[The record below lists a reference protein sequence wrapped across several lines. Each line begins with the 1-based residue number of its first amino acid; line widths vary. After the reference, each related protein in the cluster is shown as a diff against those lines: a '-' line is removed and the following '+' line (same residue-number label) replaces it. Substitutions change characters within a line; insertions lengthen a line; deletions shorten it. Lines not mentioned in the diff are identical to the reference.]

1 MLKQTGNTHGEK
13 MGIKSSL
20 KIAWRSLSRRKT
32 KNLSAILAVTLGVTL
47 LVGIQ
52 ITTDT
57 LENSFLTSLLQS
69 EGEVDLQIANATS
82 GAYLKAVDQITI
94 GNLVPDAL
102 GVMPELT
109 AQIPALVESQFD
121 PKMPA
126 AGIPLDYPEVFG
138 TFYDWKTANQLN
150 PAALLMENS
159 SILLSSKQAEKL
171 GLTKDTQ
178 LPITLT
184 TEFTNLTVEISPPP
198 TVPLDTWMV
207 NTNFT
212 TGDYIL
218 DSTETRLHIEITPT
232 TPFSTVTTFTI
243 NGPRLPLSDYS
254 YVNITATGTDNAI
267 IILGF
272 STETGNA
279 INIANMTNIATL
291 TAEPFDLEPYT
302 GEVMRGDFFC
312 AVMSANGAKA
322 TLDIT
327 GITFGTP
334 SPIVSYVP
342 ETARIELEVVGI
354 FDSKRPGLGSQ
365 YSGAVFKLEYLQ
377 QWQSLQDREKEKDI
391 IRNYLVTFKQDHFIT
406 EINKD
411 ELKAIVESLENKIPT
426 KLDNETGKEQK
437 IYQVTSARLNFFDL
451 AGFIISLLGTI
462 LSALGFLITATG
474 ILLITNVQLMSVEDR
489 EFQTGVLRAV
499 GENRRG
505 IFQSMIIENLFQGVI
520 GGILGFLGGIAFGQA
535 VAQYLAGL
543 FGTGELS
550 VQPVISQEV
559 VILSVVVG
567 VVLSIITGILP
578 ALRASRVNI
587 VEALRGI
594 KISFE
599 AKSGRNLV
607 ALGILMTVGGAI
619 LLLYNGVLE
628 TSYQPFWNPE
638 GWNTLEEWRA
648 LMIGSGALSGGLG
661 IILSKFIKRSIS
673 FNITAIT
680 LYLMPALLFI
690 EAMGNWITDISGIPI
705 EILIIG
711 MIEII
716 VGSVLF
722 VAINLPILMR
732 ALRHV
737 LIRIKGTK
745 GVGQISPALI
755 SSHVT
760 RSTLTFAIFAIILT
774 LNVIV
779 ATLIPTSLG
788 TIAQTQEESRGID
801 LSVFLN
807 KPEARINGTTFSQQ
821 VQKIDSRIID
831 VIGFKTFQPK
841 DFTKFSALSEPFSE
855 NFDASTDIL
864 PINLAEIRSEQIK
877 GNASDSSDQGWRYDF
892 YLSAFPDGVRQSL
905 TTDPTDQE
913 LLDLSKQ
920 AWDKYFDPNYRMPA
934 YNVSSGFLEAITGET
949 DIGDLDF
956 GSNMGSFSEDPL
968 KDIEP
973 LRDENGTIV
982 ENPIVF
988 TDSFLLPVGLQVWI
1002 PLNTTSIGLP
1012 TYQPFTIGGRLDN
1025 QRGGG
1030 FPLAAGLE
1038 FGSGELDFS
1047 AILGKIYLPEQWA
1060 TQTNYLGEIDGKTAI
1075 SRELN
1080 QYDIYLI
1087 KTALPFNDPELED
1100 IAQAIETFTNTN
1112 DQGYRLLADDNFF
1125 FASSE
1130 IIYSRVE
1137 TTLEMTNRITSF
1149 LQIYVSFGLA
1159 IGAVGMGVIS
1169 VRNVVERKRE
1179 IGMMRAIGFP
1189 RRQVMLSVLLELVV
1203 LGVIGLVIGVI
1214 NGLLVSVGFANLQGN
1229 PVVIPWEQLGVYLS
1243 FIVLIAIG
1251 AGSIPAYVASR
1262 IPPAEALRY
1271 VG

>member
-1 MLKQTGNTHGEK
+1 
-13 MGIKSSL
+13 MGLKSSL
-20 KIAWRSLSRRKT
+20 QIAWRSLSRRKT
-32 KNLSAILAVTLGVTL
+32 KNLSAILAITLGVTL

-57 LENSFLTSLLQS
+57 LKNSFLTSLLQS
-69 EGEVDLQIANATS
+69 EGEVDLQIANVTS
-82 GAYLKAVDQITI
+82 GAYLKAADQAII
-94 GNLVPDAL
+94 SNLVPDAL

-109 AQIPALVESQFD
+109 TQIPALVESQFN

-126 AGIPLDYPEVFG
+126 AGIPLDYPGAFG
-138 TFYDWKTANQLN
+138 TFYDWKTGNQMN
-150 PAALLMENS
+150 PTALLKENT

-171 GLTKDTQ
+171 GLTKETQ
-178 LPITLT
+178 LPIPLT
-184 TEFTNLTVEISPPP
+184 TEFTNLTIEISPPP
-198 TVPLDTWMV
+198 TVPLDNWMV

-212 TGDYIL
+212 TGDYLL
-218 DSTETRLHIEITPT
+218 DSTENSLHIEITPT
-232 TPFSTVTTFTI
+232 TPFDTVTTFTI
-243 NGPRLPLSDYS
+243 NGPKLTLSDYS
-254 YVNITATGTDNAI
+254 YVNVTATGTDNAI
-267 IILGF
+267 ITLGF
-272 STETGNA
+272 STETGKA
-279 INIANMTNIATL
+279 INIANMTNIAAL
-291 TAEPFDLEPYT
+291 AAEPFDLEPYA

-312 AVMSANGAKA
+312 ALMSANGTKA
-322 TLDIT
+322 TIDIT
-327 GITFGTP
+327 GITFGTN
-334 SPIVSYVP
+334 SPIISYIP

-354 FDSKRPGLGSQ
+354 FDSKRPGIGSQ
-365 YSGAVFKLEYLQ
+365 YSGAVFKLEHLQ
-377 QWQSLQDREKEKDI
+377 QWLSLQDQRKDTDI
-391 IRNYLVTFKQDHFIT
+391 VRNYLVTFKQDHFT
-406 EINKD
+406 SEINKD
-411 ELKAIVESLENKIPT
+411 ELKARVETLENNIPT
-426 KLDNETGKEQK
+426 KMNNETGVKQQ
-437 IYQVTSARLNFFDL
+437 IYQVTSARLNFFDI
-451 AGFIISLLGTI
+451 AEFIISLLGTI

-505 IFQSMIIENLFQGVI
+505 IFQSIIIENLFQGII

-578 ALRASRVNI
+578 ALRASRVSI

-594 KISFE
+594 KIAFE
-599 AKSGRNLV
+599 AKSGRNLF
-607 ALGILMTVGGAI
+607 ALGILMAVGGAI

-628 TSYQPFWNPE
+628 TSYQPFWTPE
-638 GWNTLEEWRA
+638 GWNTLEEWRS
-648 LMIGSGALSGGLG
+648 LLIGSGILSGGLG

-673 FNITAIT
+673 FNITAIS
-680 LYLMPALLFI
+680 LYLMPAILFI
-690 EAMGNWITDISGIPI
+690 EAMGNWITDINGIPI
-705 EILIIG
+705 EILIVG
-711 MIEII
+711 MMEII

-737 LIRIKGTK
+737 LIRIKGAK

-788 TIAQTQEESRGID
+788 TLAQTEKESRGID

-807 KPEARINGTTFSQQ
+807 KPEAIINGTSFTQQ
-821 VQKIDSRIID
+821 LQKIDTRITDI
-831 VIGFKTFQPK
+831 IGFKTFQPK
-841 DFTKFSALSEPFSE
+841 DFTKFSALSKPFSE

-864 PINLAEIRSEQIK
+864 PISLAEIKSEQIR
-877 GNASDSSDQGWRYDF
+877 GDATDSSDQNWRYDF
-892 YLSAFPDGVRQSL
+892 YLSAFPDGVRQSIP
-905 TTDPTDQE
+905 TDPTDQE
-913 LLDLSKQ
+913 TLDFSKR
-920 AWDKYFDPNYRMPA
+920 AWDNFFDPNYKMPA
-934 YNVSSGFLEAITGET
+934 YNVSSTFLQAITGESDVA
-949 DIGDLDF
+949 DIDF
-956 GSNMGSFSEDPL
+956 GSSIGGSSVDPL
-968 KDIEP
+968 KDVEP
-973 LRDENGTIV
+973 LRDANGTIV

-988 TDSFLLPVGLQVWI
+988 TDSFLLPVGLQIWV
-1002 PLNTTSIGLP
+1002 PLNTTSMGLP
-1012 TYQPFTIGGRLDN
+1012 TYQAFTIGGRLDN

-1030 FPLAAGLE
+1030 FPLAAGMA

-1047 AILGKIYLPEQWA
+1047 SLLGNIYLPERWA

-1075 SRELN
+1075 SREPG
-1080 QYDIYLI
+1080 QYNIYLI
-1087 KTALPFNDPELED
+1087 KTTLPFNDPELEE

-1112 DQGYRLLADDNFF
+1112 DQGYRLMAGDNFF

-1137 TTLEMTNRITSF
+1137 TTLEMTNRIASF
-1149 LQIYVSFGLA
+1149 LQIYVSFGLV

-1179 IGMMRAIGFP
+1179 
-1189 RRQVMLSVLLELVV
+1189 MLSVLLELVV
-1203 LGVIGLVIGVI
+1203 LGVIGLVIGVL

-1229 PVVIPWEQLGVYLS
+1229 PLVIPWEQLGVYLS

>member
-1 MLKQTGNTHGEK
+1 
-13 MGIKSSL
+13 
-20 KIAWRSLSRRKT
+20 
-32 KNLSAILAVTLGVTL
+32 
-47 LVGIQ
+47 
-52 ITTDT
+52 
-57 LENSFLTSLLQS
+57 
-69 EGEVDLQIANATS
+69 
-82 GAYLKAVDQITI
+82 
-94 GNLVPDAL
+94 
-102 GVMPELT
+102 
-109 AQIPALVESQFD
+109 
-121 PKMPA
+121 
-126 AGIPLDYPEVFG
+126 
-138 TFYDWKTANQLN
+138 
-150 PAALLMENS
+150 
-159 SILLSSKQAEKL
+159 
-171 GLTKDTQ
+171 
-178 LPITLT
+178 
-184 TEFTNLTVEISPPP
+184 
-198 TVPLDTWMV
+198 
-207 NTNFT
+207 
-212 TGDYIL
+212 
-218 DSTETRLHIEITPT
+218 
-232 TPFSTVTTFTI
+232 
-243 NGPRLPLSDYS
+243 
-254 YVNITATGTDNAI
+254 
-267 IILGF
+267 
-272 STETGNA
+272 
-279 INIANMTNIATL
+279 MTNIATL
-291 TAEPFDLEPYT
+291 TAEPFDLEPYA

-312 AVMSANGAKA
+312 SVMSANGTKA

-327 GITFGTP
+327 GITFGTL
-334 SPIVSYVP
+334 SPIISYVP

-354 FDSKRPGLGSQ
+354 FDSKRPGIGSQ
-365 YSGAVFKLEYLQ
+365 YSGAVFKLEHLQ
-377 QWQSLQDREKEKDI
+377 QWLSLQDQKKETDLV
-391 IRNYLVTFKQDHFIT
+391 RNYLVTFKQDHFIS

-411 ELKAIVESLENKIPT
+411 ELKVKVEALENKIPT

-505 IFQSMIIENLFQGVI
+505 IFQSMIIENLFQGII

-559 VILSVVVG
+559 VILSVVIG
-567 VVLSIITGILP
+567 VVLSLITGVLP
-578 ALRASRVNI
+578 AMRASRVNI
-587 VEALRGI
+587 VEALRGL
-594 KISFE
+594 KIAFE

-607 ALGILMTVGGAI
+607 ALGILLTVGGAL

-628 TSYQPFWNPE
+628 TSYQPFWTPE

-648 LMIGSGALSGGLG
+648 LIIGSGALSGGLG

-711 MIEII
+711 MMEII

-732 ALRHV
+732 ALRHM
-737 LIRIKGTK
+737 LIRIKGAK

-788 TIAQTQEESRGID
+788 TLTQTEEESRGID

-807 KPEARINGTTFSQQ
+807 KPEAIINGTSFTEQL
-821 VQKIDSRIID
+821 QKIDTRITD

-841 DFTKFSALSEPFSE
+841 DFTKFSAISKPFSE
-855 NFDASTDIL
+855 DFDASTDII
-864 PINLAEIRSEQIK
+864 PISLAEVKPDQIR
-877 GNASDSSDQGWRYDF
+877 GNATDASDQNWRYDF
-892 YLSAFPDGVRQSL
+892 YLSAFPDGVRQSIS
-905 TTDPTDQE
+905 TDITDQE
-913 LLDLSKQ
+913 TLDLSKR
-920 AWDKYFDPNYRMPA
+920 AWDKFFDPNYKMPA

-949 DIGDLDF
+949 DIADMDF
-956 GSNMGSFSEDPL
+956 GSNIGGLSEDPL

-973 LRDENGTIV
+973 LRDENGTII

-988 TDSFLLPVGLQVWI
+988 TDSFLLPVGLQIWV

-1012 TYQPFTIGGRLDN
+1012 TYQAFTIGGRLDN

-1038 FGSGELDFS
+1038 LGSGELDFS

-1060 TQTNYLGEIDGKTAI
+1060 TQTNYLGKIDGKTAI
-1075 SRELN
+1075 SREPG
-1080 QYDIYLI
+1080 QYDTHLI
-1087 KTALPFNDPELED
+1087 KTTLPFNDPELED

-1112 DQGYRLLADDNFF
+1112 DQGYRLIADDNFF
-1125 FASSE
+1125 FANSE

-1137 TTLEMTNRITSF
+1137 TTLEMTDRITSF
-1149 LQIYVSFGLA
+1149 LQIYVSFGLF

-1203 LGVIGLVIGVI
+1203 LGVIGLVIGII

-1229 PVVIPWEQLGVYLS
+1229 PIVIPWEQLGVYLS

>member
-1 MLKQTGNTHGEK
+1 
-13 MGIKSSL
+13 MGLKSSL
-20 KIAWRSLSRRKT
+20 QIAWRSLSRRKT

-57 LENSFLTSLLQS
+57 LKNSFLTSLLQS
-69 EGEVDLQIANATS
+69 EGEVDLQIANVTS
-82 GAYLKAVDQITI
+82 GAYLKAADQATI
-94 GNLVPDAL
+94 SNLVPDAL
-102 GVMPELT
+102 GIMPELT
-109 AQIPALVESQFD
+109 TQIPALVESQFN
-121 PKMPA
+121 PKMPT
-126 AGIPLDYPEVFG
+126 AGIPLDYPEAFG
-138 TFYDWKTANQLN
+138 TFYDWKTGNQMN
-150 PAALLMENS
+150 PTELLKENT

-171 GLTKDTQ
+171 GLTKETQ
-178 LPITLT
+178 LPTPLT
-184 TEFTNLTVEISPPP
+184 TEFTNLTIEISPPP
-198 TVPLDTWMV
+198 TVPLDNWMV

-212 TGDYIL
+212 TSDYIL
-218 DSTETRLHIEITPT
+218 DSTENRLHIEITPT
-232 TPFSTVTTFTI
+232 TPFSTVTTFTF
-243 NGPRLPLSDYS
+243 NGPKLTLSDYS

-272 STETGNA
+272 STESGNT
-279 INIANMTNIATL
+279 INIANMTNIAAL
-291 TAEPFDLEPYT
+291 TAEPFDLEPYA
-302 GEVMRGDFFC
+302 GEGVRGDFFC
-312 AVMSANGAKA
+312 AIMSANGTKA

-327 GITFGTP
+327 GITFDTL
-334 SPIVSYVP
+334 SPIIAYIP

-354 FDSKRPGLGSQ
+354 FDSKRPGIGSQ
-365 YSGAVFKLEYLQ
+365 YSGAVFQLEHLQ
-377 QWQSLQDREKEKDI
+377 QWLSLQDQRKDTDI
-391 IRNYLVTFKQDHFIT
+391 VRTYLVTFKQDHFIS

-411 ELKAIVESLENKIPT
+411 ELKARVETLENKIPT
-426 KLDNETGKEQK
+426 KMNNETGIEQQ
-437 IYQVTSARLNFFDL
+437 IYQVTSARLNFFDI
-451 AGFIISLLGTI
+451 AEFIISLLSTI
-462 LSALGFLITATG
+462 LSALGFLIAATG

-505 IFQSMIIENLFQGVI
+505 IFQSMIIENLFQGII

-594 KISFE
+594 KIVFE
-599 AKSGRNLV
+599 AKSGRNLF
-607 ALGILMTVGGAI
+607 ALGILMAVGGAV

-628 TSYQPFWNPE
+628 TSYQPFWTSE

-648 LMIGSGALSGGLG
+648 LLIGSGALSGGLG

-690 EAMGNWITDISGIPI
+690 EAMGNWITDINGIPI
-705 EILIIG
+705 EILIVG
-711 MIEII
+711 MMEII
-716 VGSVLF
+716 IGSVLF

-732 ALRHV
+732 ALRHL
-737 LIRIKGTK
+737 LIRIKGAK

-788 TIAQTQEESRGID
+788 TIAQTEKESRGID
-801 LSVFLN
+801 LSVLLN
-807 KPEARINGTTFSQQ
+807 KPEAIINGTSFTQQ
-821 VQKIDSRIID
+821 LQKIDTRITD

-841 DFTKFSALSEPFSE
+841 DFTKFSALSKPFSE
-855 NFDASTDIL
+855 DFDASIDIL
-864 PINLAEIRSEQIK
+864 PISLAEIKSEQIRGK
-877 GNASDSSDQGWRYDF
+877 ATDSSDQNWRYDF
-892 YLSAFPDGVRQSL
+892 YLSAFPDGVRQSMPI
-905 TTDPTDQE
+905 DPTDE
-913 LLDLSKQ
+913 ETLDLSKR
-920 AWDKYFDPNYRMPA
+920 AWDKFFDPNYEMPA

-949 DIGDLDF
+949 DIADIDF
-956 GSNMGSFSEDPL
+956 GSSIGGLSEDPL

-973 LRDENGTIV
+973 LRDENGTII

-988 TDSFLLPVGLQVWI
+988 TDSFLLPVGLQIWI
-1002 PLNTTSIGLP
+1002 PLNTTSMGLP
-1012 TYQPFTIGGRLDN
+1012 TYHAFTIGGRLDN

-1047 AILGKIYLPEQWA
+1047 TILGNIYLPERWV

-1075 SRELN
+1075 SREPD

-1087 KTALPFNDPELED
+1087 KTTLPFNDPELEE

-1112 DQGYRLLADDNFF
+1112 DQGYRLMADDNFF

-1149 LQIYVSFGLA
+1149 LQIYVSFGLV

-1214 NGLLVSVGFANLQGN
+1214 NGLLVSVGFANMQGN
-1229 PVVIPWEQLGVYLS
+1229 PIVIPWEQLGVYLS

-1251 AGSIPAYVASR
+1251 AGSIPAYMASR

>member
-1 MLKQTGNTHGEK
+1 
-13 MGIKSSL
+13 MGLRASL

-52 ITTDT
+52 ITTAT

-69 EGEVDLQIANATS
+69 EGEVDLQIANVTS
-82 GAYLKAVDQITI
+82 GAYLKAADQTTIT
-94 GNLVPDAL
+94 NLVPDAL
-102 GVMPELT
+102 GVMPELST
-109 AQIPALVESQFD
+109 QIPALVESQFD
-121 PKMPA
+121 PKMA
-126 AGIPLDYPEVFG
+126 ASGIPLDYPEAFG
-138 TFYDWKTANQLN
+138 TFYDWKTGNQLN
-150 PAALLMENS
+150 PSALLTENTS
-159 SILLSSKQAEKL
+159 VLLSSKQAEKL
-171 GLTKDTQ
+171 GLTKDTP

-184 TEFTNLTVEISPPP
+184 TEFTNLTVEISLPP
-198 TVPLDTWMV
+198 TVPLNNWMV

-212 TGDYIL
+212 TSEYAIN
-218 DSTETRLHIEITPT
+218 SSETGLHLEMIPT
-232 TPFSTVTTFTI
+232 TPFSTLTAFTI
-243 NGPRLPLSDYS
+243 NAPRLALSDYTFI
-254 YVNITATGTDNAI
+254 NITATGSDNAI

-272 STETGNA
+272 GTETGNT
-279 INIANMTNIATL
+279 INIANMTTIAAL
-291 TAEPFDLEPYT
+291 TAAPFDLEPYA

-312 AVMSANGAKA
+312 AVMSASGTNA

-327 GITFGTP
+327 KITFGTL
-334 SPIVSYVP
+334 SPIISYIP
-342 ETARIELEVVGI
+342 ETARIDLKAVAV
-354 FDSKRPGLGSQ
+354 FDSTRPGIGSQ
-365 YSGAVFKLEYLQ
+365 YSGAVFKLEHLQ
-377 QWQSLQDREKEKDI
+377 QWLSLQDQKKDTDI
-391 IRNYLVTFKQDHFIT
+391 VKNYLVTFKKDHFIS
-406 EINKD
+406 EINED
-411 ELKAIVESLENKIPT
+411 ELKAKVETLENKIPA
-426 KLDNETGKEQK
+426 KLDNQTGKEQK

-462 LSALGFLITATG
+462 LSALAFLITLTG

-505 IFQSMIIENLFQGVI
+505 IFQSMIIENLFQGII
-520 GGILGFLGGIAFGQA
+520 GGLLGFLGGLAFGQV

-550 VQPVISQEV
+550 VRPVISQEV
-559 VILSVVVG
+559 VILSVITG
-567 VVLSIITGILP
+567 VVLSVVTGVLP
-578 ALRASRVNI
+578 ALRASRVKI

-594 KISFE
+594 KIAFE

-607 ALGILMTVGGAI
+607 ALGILMTIGGTI
-619 LLLYNGVLE
+619 LLLYNGAID
-628 TSYQPFWNPE
+628 TSYQPFWTAE

-648 LMIGSGALSGGLG
+648 LLIGSGLLSGGLG
-661 IILSKFIKRSIS
+661 IILSKYIKRTVS

-680 LYLMPALLFI
+680 LYLMPAILFV
-690 EAMGNWITDISGIPI
+690 EAMGKWITDVSGIPI
-705 EILIIG
+705 EILIVG

-722 VAINLPILMR
+722 VAINLPIIMR

-737 LIRIKGTK
+737 LIRIKGAK
-745 GVGQISPALI
+745 GVGQISPTLI

-788 TIAQTQEESRGID
+788 TIAQTERESRGID
-801 LSVFLN
+801 LAVFLN
-807 KPEARINGTTFSQQ
+807 KPETIINGTSFSQQ
-821 VQKIDSRIID
+821 LQKLDTRITD

-855 NFDASTDIL
+855 EFDASTDIL
-864 PINLAEIRSEQIK
+864 PINLAEIKSEQIR
-877 GNASDSSDQGWRYDF
+877 GNASNSSDQNWRYDF

-905 TTDPTDQE
+905 TSDPTDQE
-913 LLDLSKQ
+913 IMDLSKQ
-920 AWDKYFDPNYRMPA
+920 SWDKFFDPNYKMAA
-934 YNVSSGFLEAITGET
+934 YNVTSGLLEAITGKS
-949 DIGDLDF
+949 DLSNMDF
-956 GSNMGSFSEDPL
+956 GSNLGGFSEDPL
-968 KDIEP
+968 KDVAP
-973 LRDENGTIV
+973 LRDENGTII

-988 TDSFLLPVGLQVWI
+988 TDSFLLPVGLQIWI
-1002 PLNTTSIGLP
+1002 PLNTTSLGLP
-1012 TYQPFTIGGRLDN
+1012 TYQAFTIGGRLDS

-1030 FPLAAGLE
+1030 FPLSARME
-1038 FGSGELDFS
+1038 FGSGEFDFS
-1047 AILGKIYLPEQWA
+1047 AILGKLYLPEQWTA
-1060 TQTNYLGEIDGKTAI
+1060 KTDYLGEVDGKTAI
-1075 SRELN
+1075 SRTPD
-1080 QYDIYLI
+1080 QYDVYLI
-1087 KTALPFNDPELED
+1087 KTTLPFNDKEIEN
-1100 IAQAIETFTNTN
+1100 IAQEIETFTNTN
-1112 DQGYRLLADDNFF
+1112 DQYYRLLAGDNFY

-1169 VRNVVERKRE
+1169 VRNVAERKRE

-1189 RRQVMLSVLLELVV
+1189 RKQVMLSVLLELVV
-1203 LGVIGLVIGVI
+1203 LGIIGLIIGVI

-1229 PVVIPWEQLGVYLS
+1229 PVIIPWEQLGIYLS

-1251 AGSIPAYVASR
+1251 AGSIPAYMASR

>member
-1 MLKQTGNTHGEK
+1 
-13 MGIKSSL
+13 
-20 KIAWRSLSRRKT
+20 
-32 KNLSAILAVTLGVTL
+32 
-47 LVGIQ
+47 
-52 ITTDT
+52 
-57 LENSFLTSLLQS
+57 
-69 EGEVDLQIANATS
+69 
-82 GAYLKAVDQITI
+82 
-94 GNLVPDAL
+94 
-102 GVMPELT
+102 
-109 AQIPALVESQFD
+109 
-121 PKMPA
+121 MPA
-126 AGIPLDYPEVFG
+126 AGIPLDYPEAFG
-138 TFYDWKTANQLN
+138 TFCDWKTSNQMN
-150 PAALLMENS
+150 PAALLTENT

-178 LPITLT
+178 LPIPLT
-184 TEFTNLTVEISPPP
+184 TEFTNLTIEISPPP
-198 TVPLDTWMV
+198 IVPLDNWMV

-232 TPFSTVTTFTI
+232 APFSTVTTFTI
-243 NGPRLPLSDYS
+243 NGPRLTLSDYS

-267 IILGF
+267 IMLGF

-291 TAEPFDLEPYT
+291 TAEPFDLEPYA

-312 AVMSANGAKA
+312 AVMSANGTKA

-327 GITFGTP
+327 GITFGTF
-334 SPIVSYVP
+334 SPIISYVP

-354 FDSKRPGLGSQ
+354 FDSKRPGIGSQ
-365 YSGAVFKLEYLQ
+365 YSGAVFKLEHLQ
-377 QWQSLQDREKEKDI
+377 QWLSLQDQKKETDI
-391 IRNYLVTFKQDHFIT
+391 VRNYLVTFKQDHFIS

-411 ELKAIVESLENKIPT
+411 ELKVKVEALENKIPT

-505 IFQSMIIENLFQGVI
+505 IFQSMIIENLFQGII

-559 VILSVVVG
+559 VILSVVIG
-567 VVLSIITGILP
+567 VVLSLITGVLP
-578 ALRASRVNI
+578 AMRASRVNI
-587 VEALRGI
+587 VEALRGL
-594 KISFE
+594 KIAFE

-607 ALGILMTVGGAI
+607 ALGILLTVGGAL

-628 TSYQPFWNPE
+628 TSYQPFWTPE

-648 LMIGSGALSGGLG
+648 LIIGSGALSGGLG

-711 MIEII
+711 MMEII

-732 ALRHV
+732 ALRHM
-737 LIRIKGTK
+737 LIRIKGAK

-788 TIAQTQEESRGID
+788 TLTQTEEESRGID

-807 KPEARINGTTFSQQ
+807 KPEAIINGTSFTEQL
-821 VQKIDSRIID
+821 QKIDTRITD

-841 DFTKFSALSEPFSE
+841 DFTKFSAISKPFSE
-855 NFDASTDIL
+855 DFDASTDII
-864 PINLAEIRSEQIK
+864 PISLAEVKPDQIR
-877 GNASDSSDQGWRYDF
+877 GNATDASDQNWRYDF
-892 YLSAFPDGVRQSL
+892 YLSAFPDGVRQSIS
-905 TTDPTDQE
+905 TDITDQE
-913 LLDLSKQ
+913 TLDLSKR
-920 AWDKYFDPNYRMPA
+920 AWDKFFDPNYKMPA

-949 DIGDLDF
+949 DIADMDF
-956 GSNMGSFSEDPL
+956 GSNIGSLSEDPL

-973 LRDENGTIV
+973 LRDENGTII

-988 TDSFLLPVGLQVWI
+988 TDSFLLPVGLQIWV

-1012 TYQPFTIGGRLDN
+1012 TYQAFTIGGRLDN

-1038 FGSGELDFS
+1038 LGSGELDFS

-1060 TQTNYLGEIDGKTAI
+1060 TQTNYLGKIDGKTAI
-1075 SRELN
+1075 SREPG
-1080 QYDIYLI
+1080 QYDTHLI
-1087 KTALPFNDPELED
+1087 KTTLPFNDPELED

-1112 DQGYRLLADDNFF
+1112 DQGYRLIADDNFF
-1125 FASSE
+1125 FANSE

-1137 TTLEMTNRITSF
+1137 TTLEMTDRITSF
-1149 LQIYVSFGLA
+1149 LQIYVSFGLF

-1203 LGVIGLVIGVI
+1203 LGVIGLVIGII

-1229 PVVIPWEQLGVYLS
+1229 PIVIPWEQLGVYLS